1 MLILVDRSYI
11 YYEAFPHYVKD
22 YLEYIISLCEKVIEN
37 NSLCVNI
44 ILGETSYTFDNN
56 NRVIRIGINFEHTL
70 VKKGGRGVSVSCAE
84 GKVLTKTKDF
94 YLVRI
99 ENYEYLNNCDIV
111 IEYSIPN
118 IYNIVVSQKFD
129 IFSKKLLY
137 LSPSIYEY
145 DSNKQMCERTLCVL
159 TTFINANEPRR
170 YKLLENMRFRN
181 VDHINVND
189 CFEKNK
195 LRELYSK
202 TKILINIHQT
212 EHHHT
217 FEEQRCL
224 PALLC
229 GTLVISEE
237 SPLSELI
244 PYKDFIIWSSY
255 EKILEKTEEV
265 LKNYEFYH
273 AKIFKNA
280 RVLSELHDN
289 NLIKLKAKLLEL

>member
-1 MLILVDRSYI
+1 MLILIDRSYI

-22 YLEYIISLCEKVIEN
+22 YLEYIISLCKKVIEN
-37 NSLCVNI
+37 NSLCINI

-70 VKKGGRGVSVSCAE
+70 VKKGGRNVSVSCAQ

-99 ENYEYLNNCDIV
+99 ENYDYLNNCDIV

-118 IYNIVVSQKFD
+118 IYNIVVSKIFD

-145 DSNKQMCERTLCVL
+145 ESNNLTLGRMICVL
-159 TTFINANEPRR
+159 TTFINTNEPRR
-170 YKLLENMRFRN
+170 NKLLENLKLRN

-195 LRELYSK
+195 LQELYSK
-202 TKILINIHQT
+202 SKILINIHQT

-237 SPLSELI
+237 SPLRELI
-244 PYKDFIIWSSY
+244 PYNDFIIWSSY
-255 EKILEKTEEV
+255 EKIIEKTEEV
-265 LKNYEFYH
+265 LKNYQFYQK
-273 AKIFKNA
+273 KIFKNA
-280 RVLSELHDN
+280 KLLDKMHDN
-289 NLIKLKAKLLEL
+289 NLIKLKAKILEL